1 MPENALSAPPHS
13 SRQPVT
19 KGVLRMKNAYRISDD
34 GTYAIVELTQGQV
47 TLIDIEDLPIIEN
60 LRLFAQWQECKQG
73 YYARYGEYKNGKT
86 KILSLHRTIMKAKK
100 GEIVDHISGDGLD
113 NRKQQLRICT
123 SSQNAMNRR
132 TKSNNSSGKKGVYW
146 SGYKWVA
153 SISID
158 GKVVNLGRFYDY
170 EDAVRAREEAEKK
183 FYGEFFRDDY
193 SELTVRKPV
202 EKRNY
207 LPEKFFMEGY
217 GEVYRVP
224 LTQGKYAIID
234 IEDYEKVSA
243 HKWSACY
250 EKGNQSFYA
259 RTNIK
264 VGEKIIIERLHRLI
278 LSAKKGEIVDH
289 INGDTL
295 DNRRCNLRFASA
307 AENIRNSR
315 RRITNT
321 SGFKGVYWNT
331 QARKWQADI
340 RVLGKKIYLG
350 RYDDPKEA
358 HEAYCAAA
366 LKYHKEFANF
376 G

>member
-47 TLIDIEDLPIIEN
+47 TLIDIDDLPLIEN
-60 LRLFAQWQECKQG
+60 IKLFAQWQECKQG

-100 GEIVDHISGDGLD
+100 GEVVDHIDGDGLD
-113 NRKQQLRICT
+113 NRKQYLRICT

-132 TKSNNSSGKKGVYW
+132 TKSDNRSGRKGVYW

-153 SISID
+153 SISIE
-158 GKVVNLGRFYDY
+158 GKVVNLGRFYEY
-170 EDAVRAREEAEKK
+170 EEAVEARERAEKEY
-183 FYGEFFRDDY
+183 YGEY
-193 SELTVRKPV
+193 SREEYAELVKREPVYVRS
-202 EKRNY
+202 Y

-217 GEVYRVP
+217 GEVYKVP

-234 IEDYEKVSA
+234 IEDYDLVSQY
-243 HKWSACY
+243 KWFSSY

-259 RTNIK
+259 KTNIK
-264 VGEKIIIERLHRLI
+264 VGEKTTIERLHRLI

-315 RRITNT
+315 RRSTNT
-321 SGFKGVYWNT
+321 SGFKGVWWNK
-331 QARKWQADI
+331 QVNKWQADI
-340 RVLGKKIYLG
+340 KVLGKKIYLG
-350 RYDDPKEA
+350 RYDDPQDA

-366 LKYHKEFANF
+366 LKHYGEFANF